1 MAKVARH
8 YSMPIQDYDKYAT
21 HPEGHIVWEEGNR
34 RILIVHIPNWLARD
48 PRKAPKVLA
57 FQAVHGRTYL
67 GTFLTL
73 ENAIGV
79 LIP

>member
-1 MAKVARH
+1 MKVARSH
-8 YSMPIQDYDKYAT
+8 TTPIKDYEAYAED
-21 HPEGHIVWEEGNR
+21 PEGKIVWQDGNR
-34 RILIVHIPNWLARD
+34 RIYTVHIPNWLARN
-48 PRKAPKVLA
+48 PVTAPKVLA

-79 LIP
+79 LIQ